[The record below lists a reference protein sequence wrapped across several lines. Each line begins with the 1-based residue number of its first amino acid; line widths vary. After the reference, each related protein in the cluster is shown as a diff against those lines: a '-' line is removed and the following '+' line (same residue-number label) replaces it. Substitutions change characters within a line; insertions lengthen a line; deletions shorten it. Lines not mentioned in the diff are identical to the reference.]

1 MAVTLRCVFKDGA
14 DKEQTM
20 NFKHA
25 DKTAGAHVRAFMET
39 VVANNSIYTAEP
51 VSIVSAEFIETISTP
66 IGL

>member
-25 DKTAGAHVRAFMET
+25 NKTKGAYVRAFMET
-39 VVANNSIYTAEP
+39 VVANSAIYVAGP
-51 VSIVSAEFIETISTP
+51 VSLVSAEFIETTSTP
-66 IGL
+66 VEL